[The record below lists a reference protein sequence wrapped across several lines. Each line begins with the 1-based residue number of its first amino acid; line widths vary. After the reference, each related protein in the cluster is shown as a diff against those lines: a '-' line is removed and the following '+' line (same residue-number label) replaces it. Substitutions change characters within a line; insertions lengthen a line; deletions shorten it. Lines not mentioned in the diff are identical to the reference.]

1 MAALVWDKEVDI
13 LIVGSGAG
21 GLLAAVVAASRRANV
36 LVIEKCAEFGG
47 TSATSGGG
55 IWIPNSHLAAAA
67 GQQDTPEEAFQYI
80 RALSADNVPDEN
92 IRAYVRAAPLM
103 LRWLESTTPVRYQSL
118 PYPDY
123 HAELPGGKVGFR
135 THLPLEMDGRALGND
150 VLTLRAA
157 SPAAAL
163 FSRINWKFSESY
175 QLLFR
180 TRGWQLALIRMLGRY
195 YLDIFQRMRSRK
207 DRFLTLGTALVGGLR
222 IALNKLGVP
231 LWLNTPLLEL
241 VKEDDRVVGAI
252 VRHEGRSMR
261 IRACQGIILAAGG
274 FDRNA
279 AMRKQYTPHTP
290 DPARSG
296 GQMGNTG
303 DSINAAVAIGA
314 TTMNMSDLW
323 SAPVLLIPGEYRGRL
338 STTERALPGCI
349 IVNQAGRRYMN
360 EATSYH
366 IAAQKMAAAD
376 RIDAG
381 TNPSWIIFDARF
393 RKKYPLGPVLPLV
406 PDWLLP
412 RSIRSILMKAPTL
425 DALAHKL
432 RVPTETLYTTI
443 ERFNTGARKGV
454 DEEFARG
461 AAAYDRTYGDPSVKP
476 NPTLAPIDQPPFYA
490 FPIYAGDIGT
500 CGGLR
505 TDEYARVLDAERRP
519 IAGLYAVGN
528 NAASVM
534 GGSYPGAGSTLG
546 PSMTFA
552 YIAALHLTDASPLAA
567 GSDPTTDT
575 AGTRHPQAQ
584 RIAAHASAPD

>member
-1 MAALVWDKEVDI
+1 MAAHAWYKEVDI

-21 GLLAAVVAASRRANV
+21 GLLAAITAASRRANV
-36 LVIEKCAEFGG
+36 LVIEKCSEYGG

-67 GQQDTPEEAFQYI
+67 GDTPEEAFQYI
-80 RALSADNVPDEN
+80 RSLSAANVPDEN
-92 IRAYVRAAPLM
+92 IRAYIRWAPQM
-103 LRWLESTTPVRYQSL
+103 LQWLEKNTLVRYQSL

-123 HAELPGGKVGFR
+123 HAELPGGKAGFR
-135 THLPLEMDGRALGND
+135 THLPVELDGRALGGD

-163 FSRINWKFSESY
+163 FSRINWRFSESY

-180 TRGWQLALIRMLGRY
+180 TPGWQLTLIRMLARY
-195 YLDIFQRMRSRK
+195 YLDIGQRLRSRK

-222 IALNKLGVP
+222 ISLNKAGVP

-241 VKEDDRVVGAI
+241 IKDGNEVVGAV
-252 VRHEGRSMR
+252 VRHDGQTLH
-261 IRACQGIILAAGG
+261 IRANKGVILAAGG
-274 FDRNA
+274 FDRNE
-279 AMRKQYTPHTP
+279 AMRKQYTPHAA
-290 DPARSG
+290 DLSRSG

-303 DSINAAVAIGA
+303 DSINAAVAVGA
-314 TTMNMSDLW
+314 ATMNMSDLW
-323 SAPVLLIPGEYRGRL
+323 SAPVLSIPDEYRGRL

-349 IVNQAGRRYMN
+349 MVNQAGRRYMN

-366 IAAQKMAAAD
+366 VAAQKMAAAN
-376 RIDAG
+376 RTDAG

-393 RKKYPLGPVLPLV
+393 RHKYPLGPVLPLV

-412 RSIRSILMKAPTL
+412 KSVRSILMKAPTIE
-425 DALAHKL
+425 ALARKL
-432 RVPTETLYTTI
+432 RLPSEALIATV
-443 ERFNTGARKGV
+443 ERFNAGARRGV

-461 AAAYDRTYGDPSVKP
+461 AAAYDRMYGDPSVQP
-476 NPTLAPIDQPPFYA
+476 NPTLAPIDQAPFYA

-500 CGGLR
+500 CGGLC

-552 YIAALHLTDASPLAA
+552 YIAALHLT
-567 GSDPTTDT
+567 G
-575 AGTRHPQAQ
+575 G
-584 RIAAHASAPD
+584 

>member
-1 MAALVWDKEVDI
+1 MPELVWDKEVDI

-21 GLLAAVVAASRRANV
+21 GLLAALIAAGQSATV

-67 GQQDTPEEAFQYI
+67 GQQDTPEEAFLYI
-80 RALSADNVPDEN
+80 RALSNANVPDEN
-92 IRAYVRAAPLM
+92 IRAYVRSAPQM
-103 LRWLESTTPVRYQSL
+103 LRWLENNTPVRYQSL

-123 HAELPGGKVGFR
+123 HAELPGGKAGFR
-135 THLPLEMDGRALGND
+135 THLPVEMDGRALGAD

-180 TRGWQLALIRMLGRY
+180 TQGWQVTLLRMLARY
-195 YLDIFQRMRSRK
+195 YLDIGQRLRSRK

-222 IALNKLGVP
+222 IALNERRVP

-241 VKEDDRVVGAI
+241 IKEGDGVVGAV
-252 VRHEGRSMR
+252 VRHEGRHVR
-261 IRACQGIILAAGG
+261 IRACKGIILAAGG
-274 FDRNA
+274 FDRNE
-279 AMRKQYTPHTP
+279 AMRKHYTPHAP

-303 DSINAAVAIGA
+303 DSINLAVAVGA
-314 TTMNMSDLW
+314 ATMNMSDLW
-323 SAPVLLIPGEYRGRL
+323 SAPVLSIPDEYRGRL

-349 IVNQAGRRYMN
+349 MVNQAGRRYMN

-366 IAAQKMAAAD
+366 IAAQKMAAAN
-376 RIDAG
+376 RADAG

-393 RKKYPLGPVLPLV
+393 RNKYPLGPVLPLV

-412 RSIRSILMKAPTL
+412 KSVRTNLRKAPTI
-425 DALAHKL
+425 DALAGKL
-432 RVPTETLYTTI
+432 RMPAEALRATT
-443 ERFNTGARKGV
+443 ERFNAAARKGV
-454 DEEFARG
+454 DEEFERG
-461 AAAYDRTYGDPSVKP
+461 AAAYDRMYGDPSVKP
-476 NPTLAPIDQPPFYA
+476 NPTLAPIDQAPFYA

-505 TDEYARVLDAERRP
+505 TDEHARVLDSQRRP

-552 YIAALHLTDASPLAA
+552 YLAALHLTGSPPS
-567 GSDPTTDT
+567 GIP
-575 AGTRHPQAQ
+575 RH
-584 RIAAHASAPD
+584 HGKD

>member
-1 MAALVWDKEVDI
+1 MTMAALVWDKAVDI

-21 GLLAAVVAASRRANV
+21 GLLAAAMAASRRANV

-80 RALSADNVPDEN
+80 RALSSANVPDEN
-92 IRAYVRAAPLM
+92 IRAYVRSAPQM
-103 LRWLESTTPVRYQSL
+103 LRWLESNTPIRYQSL

-135 THLPLEMDGRALGND
+135 THLPLELDGRALGGD

-163 FSRINWKFSESY
+163 FSRINWRFSESY

-180 TRGWQLALIRMLGRY
+180 TQGWQLTLLRMLGRY
-195 YLDIFQRMRSRK
+195 YLDIGQRLRSRK

-222 IALNKLGVP
+222 IALNKTGVP
-231 LWLNTPLLEL
+231 LWLNTPLHEL
-241 VKEDDRVVGAI
+241 IEEGNQVVGAI
-252 VRHEGRSMR
+252 VRHRGRWLK
-261 IRACQGIILAAGG
+261 IRTRKGIVLAAGG
-274 FDRNA
+274 FDRSP
-279 AMRKQYTPHTP
+279 AMRKQYTPHAA
-290 DPARSG
+290 DPSYSG

-314 TTMNMSDLW
+314 ATMNMGDLW
-323 SAPVLLIPGEYRGRL
+323 SAPVLSIPGEYRGRL

-366 IAAQKMAAAD
+366 VAAQKMMTAD
-376 RIDAG
+376 RPGAG
-381 TNPSWIIFDARF
+381 THPSWIVFDARF
-393 RKKYPLGPVLPLV
+393 RNKYPVGPVLPLV

-412 RSIRSILMKAPTL
+412 KSVRSILVKAPTL
-425 DALAHKL
+425 DALARKS
-432 RVPTETLYTTI
+432 RVLPEALIATV
-443 ERFNTGARKGV
+443 ERFNAGARNGV

-461 AAAYDRTYGDPSVKP
+461 GAAYDRMYGDPRVSP
-476 NPTLAPIDQPPFYA
+476 NPTLAPIERAPFYA

-500 CGGLR
+500 CGGLC
-505 TDEYARVLDAERRP
+505 TDEYARVLDAERHP

-552 YIAALHLTDASPLAA
+552 YIAALHLT
-567 GSDPTTDT
+567 G
-575 AGTRHPQAQ
+575 G
-584 RIAAHASAPD
+584 

>member
-1 MAALVWDKEVDI
+1 MAGLVWEKEVDI

-21 GLLAAVVAASRRANV
+21 GLLAAVMAASRRANV
-36 LVIEKCAEFGG
+36 LVIEKCAEYGG

-55 IWIPNSHLAAAA
+55 IWIPNSDHAAAA
-67 GQQDTPEEAFQYI
+67 GQQDSPEEAFQYI
-80 RALSADNVPDEN
+80 RALSAANVPDEN
-92 IRAYVRAAPLM
+92 IRAYVRSAPRM
-103 LRWLESTTPVRYQSL
+103 LRWLESNTPVRYQSL

-135 THLPLEMDGRALGND
+135 THLPLELDGRALGRD

-157 SPAAAL
+157 SPAASL

-180 TRGWQLALIRMLGRY
+180 TPGWQLTLIRMLGRY
-195 YLDIFQRMRSRK
+195 YLDIPQRLRSRK

-222 IALNKLGVP
+222 IALNSLRVP
-231 LWLNTPLLEL
+231 LCLNTRLLEL
-241 VKEDDRVVGAI
+241 IKEGNQVVGAI
-252 VRHEGRSMR
+252 VRHNGRSVG
-261 IRACQGIILAAGG
+261 IRVLKGIILAAGG

-279 AMRKQYTPHTP
+279 AMRREYTPHAA
-290 DPARSG
+290 DPGRSG
-296 GQMGNTG
+296 GQEGNTG
-303 DSINAAVAIGA
+303 ESINTAIAIGA
-314 TTMNMSDLW
+314 ATMNMGDLW
-323 SAPVLLIPGEYRGRL
+323 SAPVLSIPDEYRGRL

-349 IVNQAGRRYMN
+349 IINQAGRRYMN

-366 IAAQKMAAAD
+366 VAAQKMAAAD
-376 RIDAG
+376 RPEAG
-381 TNPSWIIFDARF
+381 TNPSWIIYDARF
-393 RKKYPLGPVLPLV
+393 RNKYPLGPVLPLV

-412 RSIRSILMKAPTL
+412 KSVRSVLRKAPTI
-425 DALAHKL
+425 DALAREL
-432 RVPTETLYTTI
+432 RLPSETLHATV
-443 ERFNTGARKGV
+443 ERFNAGARNGV

-461 AAAYDRTYGDPSVKP
+461 AAAYDRMYGDPSVKP

-500 CGGLR
+500 CGGLC
-505 TDEYARVLDAERRP
+505 TDEYARVLDTRRRP
-519 IAGLYAVGN
+519 IIGLYAVGN

-552 YIAALHLTDASPLAA
+552 YIAALHLTD
-567 GSDPTTDT
+567 G
-575 AGTRHPQAQ
+575 
-584 RIAAHASAPD
+584 

>member
-1 MAALVWDKEVDI
+1 MEAPVWDKEVDI

-21 GLLAAVVAASRRANV
+21 ALLAAVLAATRRANV
-36 LVIEKCAEFGG
+36 LVIEKCAEYGG

-67 GQQDTPEEAFQYI
+67 GQQDSPEEAFQYI
-80 RALSADNVPDEN
+80 RALSAANVPDEN
-92 IRAYVRAAPLM
+92 IRAYVRSAPQM
-103 LRWLESTTPVRYQSL
+103 LRWLESQTAIRYQSL

-135 THLPLEMDGRALGND
+135 THLPLEMDGRSLGSD

-180 TRGWQLALIRMLGRY
+180 TPGWQLTLLRMLGRY
-195 YLDIFQRMRSRK
+195 YLDIAQRLRSRK

-222 IALNKLGVP
+222 MALNQAGVP
-231 LWLNTPLLEL
+231 LWLNTRLLEL
-241 VKEDDRVVGAI
+241 VKEENRVVGAI
-252 VRHEGRSMR
+252 VHHNGRSMR
-261 IRACQGIILAAGG
+261 IRARKGIVLAAGG
-274 FDRNA
+274 FDRNE
-279 AMRKQYTPHTP
+279 AMRKQYVPHVP

-296 GQMGNTG
+296 GQSGNTG

-314 TTMNMSDLW
+314 ATMNMSDLW
-323 SAPVLLIPGEYRGRL
+323 SAPVLSIPGEYRGRL

-360 EATSYH
+360 EAASYH
-366 IAAQKMAAAD
+366 IAAQKMVEAD
-376 RIDAG
+376 RPEAG
-381 TNPSWIIFDARF
+381 TNPSWILFDARF
-393 RKKYPLGPVLPLV
+393 RNKYPLGPVLPLI

-412 RSIRSILMKAPTL
+412 KSVRSILIKAPTIA
-425 DALAHKL
+425 ALARKL
-432 RVPTETLYTTI
+432 HIAEETLRTTV
-443 ERFNTGARKGV
+443 ERFNAGARNGV

-461 AAAYDRTYGDPSVKP
+461 AGAYDRMYGDPNVKP
-476 NPTLAPIDQPPFYA
+476 NPTLAPIDQAPFYA

-500 CGGLR
+500 CGGLC
-505 TDEYARVLDAERRP
+505 TDEYARVLDDQRRP
-519 IAGLYAVGN
+519 IRGLYAVGN

-552 YIAALHLTDASPLAA
+552 YIAALHLTD
-567 GSDPTTDT
+567 G
-575 AGTRHPQAQ
+575 
-584 RIAAHASAPD
+584 

>member
-1 MAALVWDKEVDI
+1 MDALAWDQEVDI

-21 GLLAAVVAASRRANV
+21 ALLAALVAATRRANV
-36 LVIEKCAEFGG
+36 LVIEKCAEYGG

-67 GQQDTPEEAFQYI
+67 GLQDSPQEAFQYI
-80 RALSADNVPDEN
+80 RALSAANVPDAN
-92 IRAYVRAAPLM
+92 IRAYVQSAPQM
-103 LRWLESTTPVRYQSL
+103 LRWLESHTAIRYQSL

-135 THLPLEMDGRALGND
+135 THLPLDMDGRALGAD

-180 TRGWQLALIRMLGRY
+180 MPGWQLTLLRMLGRY
-195 YLDIFQRMRSRK
+195 YFDIGQRFRSRK

-222 IALNKLGVP
+222 MALNQAGVP
-231 LWLNTPLLEL
+231 LRLNTRLLEL
-241 VKEDDRVVGAI
+241 VREGNRVSGAI
-252 VRHEGRSMR
+252 VHHNGRSIR
-261 IRACQGIILAAGG
+261 IRAHKGIVLAAGG
-274 FDRNA
+274 FDRNE
-279 AMRKQYTPHTP
+279 AMRKRYIPHAP
-290 DPARSG
+290 NPARSG
-296 GQMGNTG
+296 GQSGNTG

-314 TTMNMSDLW
+314 ATMNMADLW
-323 SAPVLLIPGEYRGRL
+323 SAPVLSIPGEYRGRL

-349 IVNQAGRRYMN
+349 IVNQAGQRYMN
-360 EATSYH
+360 EAASYH
-366 IAAQKMAAAD
+366 IAAKKMIEAD
-376 RIDAG
+376 RPDAG

-393 RKKYPLGPVLPLV
+393 RNKYPLGPVLPLV

-412 RSIRSILMKAPTL
+412 KSVRSILIKAPTL
-425 DALAHKL
+425 DSLARRLHVMERALC
-432 RVPTETLYTTI
+432 TTV
-443 ERFNTGARKGV
+443 ERFNAGARKGV

-461 AAAYDRTYGDPSVKP
+461 VAAYDRMYGDPNVKP
-476 NPTLAPIDQPPFYA
+476 NPTLAPIDEAPFYA

-500 CGGLR
+500 CGGLC
-505 TDEYARVLDAERRP
+505 TDEYARVLDEDRRP
-519 IAGLYAVGN
+519 IRGLYAVGN

-552 YIAALHLTDASPLAA
+552 YIAALHLTD
-567 GSDPTTDT
+567 G
-575 AGTRHPQAQ
+575 
-584 RIAAHASAPD
+584 

>member
-1 MAALVWDKEVDI
+1 MDALAWDKEVDI

-21 GLLAAVVAASRRANV
+21 ALLAAVLASSRRANV
-36 LVIEKCAEFGG
+36 LVIEKCAEYGG

-67 GQQDTPEEAFQYI
+67 GQQDSPEEAFQYI
-80 RALSADNVPDEN
+80 RALSASNVPDEN
-92 IRAYVRAAPLM
+92 IRAYVRSAPQM
-103 LRWLESTTPVRYQSL
+103 LRWLESHTPIRYQSL

-123 HAELPGGKVGFR
+123 HAELPGGKAGFR
-135 THLPLEMDGRALGND
+135 THLPLEQDGRALGAD

-180 TRGWQLALIRMLGRY
+180 MPGWPLTLLRMLGRY
-195 YLDIFQRMRSRK
+195 YLDIGQRLRSRK

-222 IALNKLGVP
+222 MALNKAGVP
-231 LWLNTPLLEL
+231 LWLNTRLLEL
-241 VKEDDRVVGAI
+241 VKEGHRVVGAV
-252 VRHEGRSMR
+252 VRHNGRSIR
-261 IRACQGIILAAGG
+261 IRAHKGIILAAGG
-274 FDRNA
+274 FDRNE
-279 AMRKQYTPHTP
+279 AMRQRYTPQAA

-296 GQMGNTG
+296 GQSGNTG
-303 DSINAAVAIGA
+303 DAINAAVAIGA
-314 TTMNMSDLW
+314 ATMNMSDLW
-323 SAPVLLIPGEYRGRL
+323 SAPVLSIPGEYRGRL

-360 EATSYH
+360 EAASYH
-366 IAAQKMAAAD
+366 IAAQKMVQAH
-376 RIDAG
+376 RPDAG

-393 RKKYPLGPVLPLV
+393 RNKYPLGPVLPLV

-412 RSIRSILMKAPTL
+412 KSVRSILIKAPTL
-425 DALAHKL
+425 DALARKL
-432 RVPTETLYTTI
+432 RMPEETLRTTV
-443 ERFNTGARKGV
+443 ERFNAGARQGV

-461 AAAYDRTYGDPSVKP
+461 AATYDRMYGDPNVKP
-476 NPTLAPIDQPPFYA
+476 NPTLAPIDRSPFYA

-500 CGGLR
+500 CGGLC
-505 TDEYARVLDAERRP
+505 TDEYARVLDDQRRP
-519 IAGLYAVGN
+519 IRGLYAVGN

-552 YIAALHLTDASPLAA
+552 YIAALHLTDE
-567 GSDPTTDT
+567 
-575 AGTRHPQAQ
+575 
-584 RIAAHASAPD
+584 